1 MKNVELD
8 KSSSSSS
15 TKKIIKKKTAPF
27 RGKSFEFNNSAETSL
42 HESDS
47 WNSKD
52 SNFLEHEI

>member
-27 RGKSFEFNNSAETSL
+27 RGKSFEFNDSVEDSL